1 MASLTTVNS
10 LRMSKFVGA
19 VLFFGT
25 TITTVLPSTPA
36 TAASCVPVESSV
48 GADVVLTFN
57 NTVNCDWV
65 VPSGVTRIRVLLI
78 GGGGGGGF
86 DIGGGGGGGGF
97 REVTN
102 VVTTPGEVVTLRAG
116 SGGNGDTSQGMPCV
130 GSNGT
135 SSSIALDSGTLT
147 AIGGGGGGGQ
157 DGGGNCATD
166 GLAGGSGGGGGV
178 GIQWPRVGGAGTYA
192 TDSDA
197 TTFGNAGGDA
207 APSNSNYYAGGGGGG
222 AGGAGVAG
230 SADNLGAIG
239 GDGGSG
245 KISSITG
252 ANITYA
258 GGGAGGFFQSGT
270 RGNGGSGGG
279 GDGGTSSISPVDGI
293 HGRGGGGGG
302 GGVQNGVHGQG
313 ARGGDGVVIVRYS
326 LADVR
331 APLRVSSAVSNL
343 GSQITLVFDE
353 ALSTS
358 GPNLSTFTVRGD
370 GVVLG
375 LSSVTLSGSS
385 VVLGLSSPVWQGAVV
400 TVSYMDPTSNDDA
413 SAIQDSSG
421 NDVVSFSNVSVTN
434 SSTVT
439 TTTVPP
445 VLEIVVSV
453 PPVTTVP
460 SGQASLP
467 LTTTPVVVQSTVVK
481 APPTTVSTPMV
492 LPTTT
497 IASIPNVSTTIA
509 PVPKISAVAAG
520 EAGVK
525 VGNKVETATV
535 QRIDNQLV
543 VSAGPLKA
551 TLGGVNADGS
561 SVPLDTD
568 GNVRLKS
575 GDVVRIKL
583 AGFKAR
589 SVVEAWLFS
598 TPALLGTAKVGPD
611 GTVTGAF
618 AIPKNV
624 ENGAHRIAIVAKTAD
639 GKPATLTVGV
649 MVGDARSES
658 QVTVWL
664 IVLPIAL
671 AVAGALILP
680 ARHRRRRR
688 LGSVL

>member
-1 MASLTTVNS
+1 
-10 LRMSKFVGA
+10 
-19 VLFFGT
+19 
-25 TITTVLPSTPA
+25 
-36 TAASCVPVESSV
+36 
-48 GADVVLTFN
+48 
-57 NTVNCDWV
+57 
-65 VPSGVTRIRVLLI
+65 
-78 GGGGGGGF
+78 
-86 DIGGGGGGGGF
+86 
-97 REVTN
+97 
-102 VVTTPGEVVTLRAG
+102 
-116 SGGNGDTSQGMPCV
+116 
-130 GSNGT
+130 
-135 SSSIALDSGTLT
+135 
-147 AIGGGGGGGQ
+147 
-157 DGGGNCATD
+157 
-166 GLAGGSGGGGGV
+166 
-178 GIQWPRVGGAGTYA
+178 
-192 TDSDA
+192 
-197 TTFGNAGGDA
+197 
-207 APSNSNYYAGGGGGG
+207 
-222 AGGAGVAG
+222 
-230 SADNLGAIG
+230 
-239 GDGGSG
+239 
-245 KISSITG
+245 
-252 ANITYA
+252 
-258 GGGAGGFFQSGT
+258 
-270 RGNGGSGGG
+270 
-279 GDGGTSSISPVDGI
+279 
-293 HGRGGGGGG
+293 
-302 GGVQNGVHGQG
+302 
-313 ARGGDGVVIVRYS
+313 
-326 LADVR
+326 
-331 APLRVSSAVSNL
+331 
-343 GSQITLVFDE
+343 
-353 ALSTS
+353 
-358 GPNLSTFTVRGD
+358 
-370 GVVLG
+370 
-375 LSSVTLSGSS
+375 
-385 VVLGLSSPVWQGAVV
+385 
-400 TVSYMDPTSNDDA
+400 MDPTSNDDV

-543 VSAGPLKA
+543 VSAGPLKE

-598 TPALLGTAKVGPD
+598 TPALLGTVKVAPD

-649 MVGDARSES
+649 MVGDASTRS

-688 LGSVL
+688 LGSVG